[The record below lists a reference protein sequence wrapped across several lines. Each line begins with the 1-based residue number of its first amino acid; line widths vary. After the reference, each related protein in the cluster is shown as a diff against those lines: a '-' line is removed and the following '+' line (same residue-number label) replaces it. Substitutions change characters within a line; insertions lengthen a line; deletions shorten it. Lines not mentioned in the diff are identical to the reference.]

1 MSTPDD
7 TRSHQRSKELSSH
20 NNSGVGKLE
29 MREEE
34 GYPLKVSLMMTSPK
48 CEVSSTDGLKV
59 RERTPEGSKA
69 LGILNGVAFVS
80 LGSWLIY
87 SLVKAEP

>member
-7 TRSHQRSKELSSH
+7 TRSHQRSKELGH
-20 NNSGVGKLE
+20 NTSGVGKLE
-29 MREEE
+29 MRKEE
-34 GYPLKVSLMMTSPK
+34 GYPLKVSLRMTSPK
-48 CEVSSTDGLKV
+48 CGASSTDGLKV